1 MLNQL
6 NIITP
11 LLWRV
16 KLVIEGL
23 LRSEDMKKVSMIL
36 IVVFLLILTGCQV
49 EVQPINSIGNFE
61 NMTVVDKKTISGFR
75 YASYEI
81 TFEKNGEKVVL
92 KTSSDEQHDALVKGV
107 TVNVE
112 YEKDTFYITNIEF
125 PNLEGTRSEK

>member
-1 MLNQL
+1 M
-6 NIITP
+6 NILIKYISRSFIV
-11 LLWRV
+11 L
-16 KLVIEGL
+16 GL
-23 LRSEDMKKVSMIL
+23 LL
-36 IVVFLLILTGCQV
+36 LTGCQL
-49 EVQPINSIGNFE
+49 EVQPINSIGTFE

-125 PNLEGTRSEK
+125 PNLDGTHSEK